1 MILFL
6 HLFSINFLVFIF
18 LILLL
23 AEQSL
28 ILPVIAKA
36 IKTRRGN
43 IRDTIHHPS
52 LGLAQNNFHVRN
64 ARKWIN
70 MKGLPETCASKTF
83 S

>member
-43 IRDTIHHPS
+43 IPGHNPS
-52 LGLAQNNFHVRN
+52 SITGISSEQ
-64 ARKWIN
+64 
-70 MKGLPETCASKTF
+70 LPCS
-83 S
+83 